1 MLHGLVL
8 NTAVAFSLPE
18 GLPAEL
24 VPVFGHRPAASPYLV
39 YVRARQ
45 GRARE
50 AQSMP
55 KERTRRMDMVCGRR
69 GL

>member
-1 MLHGLVL
+1 MLHGLFL
-8 NTAVAFSLPE
+8 NTAMAFDLPE

-24 VPVFGHRPAASPYLV
+24 VPVFGHRPVASPYLV

-50 AQSMP
+50 TQSVP
-55 KERTRRMDMVCGRR
+55 NERNGH
-69 GL
+69 GLW